1 MGLPGFFMF
10 CGGARTVRGGTGT
23 KPLASASAARTCV
36 LRDAFVHPSH
46 RAVASSVSRR
56 WRGSDAVP
64 PRDGLRRAD
73 RGASGLQP
81 CGTSMG
87 RFAAPRLHDG
97 ATRGCPSHVHGKP
110 TLQLH
115 LEPPSQHF

>member
-36 LRDAFVHPSH
+36 CDAFVHQ
-46 RAVASSVSRR
+46 SRR
-56 WRGSDAVP
+56 AAAYA
-64 PRDGLRRAD
+64 LRRAD
-73 RGASGLQP
+73 RGAFGLP

-87 RFAAPRLHDG
+87 RFAASRLHDG

-115 LEPPSQHF
+115 L